1 MTPLTCLLD
10 ATSAGENH
18 YRPHDKEDTAMKE
31 EIKDNAL
38 NDEELNKA
46 AGGKNADTD
55 REKEKQTHE

>member
-1 MTPLTCLLD
+1 
-10 ATSAGENH
+10 
-18 YRPHDKEDTAMKE
+18 MKE